1 MRAARYVEKRDE
13 GPEGGVK
20 EQLSLR
26 RMQLEREGPVVSGRL
41 GVCRNARSSIG
52 WACWGPEAWR
62 STRAL
67 LQIWLLLPILTT
79 HRSWGEKEVSET
91 YTALEGGSNI
101 WRVLCGRVV
110 PSCIFSWG
118 WCIRGKVDGLGA
130 SEGGC
135 KAALG
140 AVPVEKVPEEDC
152 WAVPVVADADD
163 RPAVSCDAMS
173 VKCNASQWRV
183 YL

>member
-1 MRAARYVEKRDE
+1 M
-13 GPEGGVK
+13 
-20 EQLSLR
+20 
-26 RMQLEREGPVVSGRL
+26 
-41 GVCRNARSSIG
+41 
-52 WACWGPEAWR
+52 
-62 STRAL
+62 
-67 LQIWLLLPILTT
+67 
-79 HRSWGEKEVSET
+79 
-91 YTALEGGSNI
+91 
-101 WRVLCGRVV
+101 
-110 PSCIFSWG
+110 
-118 WCIRGKVDGLGA
+118 DGLGA

-183 YL
+183 FLLCYCVCVTALSKNYTNRKNRLKLSAFVMIH